1 MICKKKLLFLKKG
14 IFYKKWN
21 NPMKLK
27 KVYLLAILF
36 ILNISYLFAQAPQ
49 HFISVFNTGF
59 NGTVIIQLNT
69 VTIDGVLLSQGDEI
83 GAFTPA
89 GLCVGAVVWQN
100 NTNVGITVWGNNDQT
115 PEIDGL
121 QPGETIHYRLWK
133 QSTNSE
139 FSDINV
145 TYYQGS
151 GNYSV
156 NCYFVVSSLYSGT
169 APDLVVPMLEYPL
182 NESKNIQLQTLVG
195 WYAVP
200 GATHYKLQISESSD
214 FATLFL
220 EQNSITDTFFQVSNL
235 NYITSYYWRVQAFN
249 QTSNSFWCFPRKFT
263 TMMEYLNVPLLLYPQ
278 PNAEDL
284 EQDLTLK
291 WAKVSNA
298 TQYVFQIA
306 SDTNFNSLRYSQIIS
321 DTTFNADNLTYNTTF
336 YWRVRAKKGNSYSN
350 WSEKRSFTI
359 KEQEVPAPILIQ
371 PQNLS
376 VNVALT
382 PLFKWHKVGSAT
394 NYLFQLSLN
403 ADFSILIAN
412 ELNLIDSTYTLS
424 TSLEPNTQ
432 YYWRVATFR
441 QSKLSDWSSV
451 WRFTTQEETL
461 NSPILNSP
469 SNNAVGLPL
478 TVNFVWNDVQNA
490 TSYHFQLSQNK
501 EFSMLVKDEPEIS
514 QKNIIVK
521 DLIYNTKYYWRVLAK
536 NNTLVSNWSET
547 WNFTSQKSQDTLQA
561 PKILSPANNSNEVS
575 LNPTFTW
582 NKVEKAETYHIQIS
596 KLFDFSLLVY
606 ENENLTGTF
615 AQSNGLEL
623 NTSYYWRVKCANE
636 QVSSNWSEIWTF
648 KTIKEIIIKPPDDW
662 KFANNTGNSST
673 ILLQKAFGESFI
685 INGRNFLQGDAVG
698 VFYSDNDKLVCAG
711 YSICA
716 NETISVTV
724 WGDNHDTDSKDGFYV
739 DEIYTIK
746 VWDSRAG
753 LELNANVTYLSGPD
767 NYQIDAVSIVGSLNT
782 DIISK
787 TIKIPLMKDWSLI
800 SSYINPNIKNLENIF
815 MNYSSVGIVKNIL
828 NQRYIPNEQNEIGN
842 WNNNEAY
849 WVNTSSDD
857 TLSITGTQIDP
868 FTNPLYLLRGWTL
881 LPYFLDFNQ
890 SCDVAFKS
898 VKNDLLVAKDENGNL
913 YLPYYNFNTIKTI
926 YPGMGLKCFFAKNV
940 TLTYNDTSKIIDI
953 RKPPVFNENLI
964 GKRTGNTA
972 VIIATIIGYNGY
984 NVAAYNELDQMVGI
998 GTAMNNQ
1005 AVFTVWG
1012 DDENTRSYDGAKEDE
1027 LLSIKVFKDNDTVI
1041 YAFIPNNIRDV
1052 TQDEPYTELRYH
1064 QDAVFVI
1071 TGTIVGVEENY
1082 SYDFDLNIR
1091 PNPASSYINI
1101 EYSLTNESNA
1111 MISLYSINGELI
1123 EVRNIPVAAY
1133 GINRQQFNISNLTS
1147 GIYFIKFQA
1156 GSKVIIKKF
1165 VVL

>member
-36 ILNISYLFAQAPQ
+36 ILNISYLFPQEPQ
-49 HFISVFNTGF
+49 HFTFLDNTGF

-69 VTIDGVLLSQGDEI
+69 ATIDGVILSQGDEI

-100 NTNVGITVWGNNDQT
+100 NTNAGLTVWGNNDQT

-121 QPGETIHYRLWK
+121 QPGETIHYRFWK
-133 QSTNSE
+133 QSTDTEYPNV
-139 FSDINV
+139 NV
-145 TYYQGS
+145 TYFQGS

-156 NCYFVVSSLYSGT
+156 NCYFIVSSIYSGT
-169 APDLVVPMLEYPL
+169 APALVVPMLDYPL
-182 NESKNIQLQTLVG
+182 NEEKNIQLQTLVG
-195 WYAVP
+195 WYVVP
-200 GATHYKLQISESSD
+200 GATNYKLQISETSD
-214 FATLFL
+214 FNSIFL
-220 EQNSITDTFFQVSNL
+220 EQNSITDTFFLVSNL
-235 NYITSYYWRVQAFN
+235 NYITTYYWRVQAFN

-263 TMMEYLNVPLLLYPQ
+263 TKMEYLDAPILLYPQ

-284 EQDLTLK
+284 EPDLTLK

-306 SDTNFNSLRYSQIIS
+306 RDTNFNSIRYNQIIT
-321 DTTFNADNLTYNTTF
+321 DTTFNADNLTYNTKF
-336 YWRVRAKKGNSYSN
+336 YWRVRAKKGNSYSS
-350 WSEKRSFTI
+350 WSERRSFTI
-359 KEQEVPAPILIQ
+359 KELEVPAPILIQ
-371 PQNLS
+371 PQNIS
-376 VNVALT
+376 MNVTLT
-382 PLFKWHKVGSAT
+382 PIFKWYKVGIAT
-394 NYLFQLSLN
+394 NYLFQLSKN

-412 ELNLIDSTYTLS
+412 ELNLTDSTYSLY
-424 TSLEPNTQ
+424 TSLEANTQ
-432 YYWRVATFR
+432 YYWRVAAFR
-441 QSKLSDWSSV
+441 QTILSEWSNV

-469 SNNAVGLPL
+469 SNNSVGLPL
-478 TVNFVWNDVQNA
+478 TVNFVWNEVQNA
-490 TSYHFQLSQNK
+490 NAYHFQLSQNK
-501 EFSMLVKDEPEIS
+501 EFNVLIKDEPEIS
-514 QKNIIVK
+514 QKNFVVK

-547 WNFTSQKSQDTLQA
+547 WNFTTLKSQDTLPA
-561 PKILSPANNSNEVS
+561 PKLIGPANNSNEVS
-575 LNPTFTW
+575 LNPIFTW
-582 NKVEKAETYHIQIS
+582 NKVEKATTYHIQIS
-596 KLFDFSLLVY
+596 KLSDFSILFY
-606 ENENLTGTF
+606 ENETLTGTF
-615 AQSNGLEL
+615 AQASGLEL
-623 NTSYYWRVKCANE
+623 NTSYYWRVKCSYE
-636 QVSSNWSEIWTF
+636 QISSNWSEVWTF
-648 KTIKEIIIKPPDDW
+648 KTIKEIIIKPPDEW
-662 KFANNTGNSST
+662 KYVNNTGNSST
-673 ILLQKAFGESFI
+673 IMLQKVFGENFI

-698 VFYSDNDKLVCAG
+698 VFYSDKDKLVCAG

-716 NETISVTV
+716 NETISITV
-724 WGDNHDTDSKDGFYV
+724 WGDNHNSDFKDGFYV

-753 LELNANVTYLSGPD
+753 LELNANITYLSGPD
-767 NYQIDAVSIVGSLNT
+767 NYQIDAVSVIGSLNT
-782 DIISK
+782 NIISK

-828 NQRYIPNEQNEIGN
+828 NQRYIPNQQNEIGN
-842 WNNNEAY
+842 WNYSEAY

-881 LPYFLDFNQ
+881 LPYYLDFNQ
-890 SCDVAFKS
+890 SCDVVFKN

-913 YLPYYNFNTIKTI
+913 YLPFYNFNSIKTI
-926 YPGMGLKCFFAKNV
+926 YPGMGLKCFFTKSV
-940 TLTYNDTSKIIDI
+940 TLTYDDTTKIIDI
-953 RKPPVFNENLI
+953 RKPPVFNKNLI

-1027 LLSIKVFKDNDTVI
+1027 LLHIKVFKDSDTVL

-1052 TQDEPYTELRYH
+1052 SLDEPYTELRYH

-1071 TGTIVGVEENY
+1071 TGTIVGVEENFN
-1082 SYDFDLNIR
+1082 YDIELNIR
-1091 PNPASSYINI
+1091 PNPASSFINI
-1101 EYSLTNESNA
+1101 EYSLKSESNA
-1111 MISLYSINGELI
+1111 MISLYSINGEMI
-1123 EVRNIPVAAY
+1123 EVRNISDAAY
-1133 GINRQQFNISNLTS
+1133 GINREHLNISYLTS
-1147 GIYFIKFQA
+1147 GIYFIKLQT
-1156 GSKVIIKKF
+1156 GSKTIIKKF